1 MSNSVRSGTEKSSHL
16 FLTLIVLVLST
27 AFIVDAAYAGSWLSI
42 KGDGN
47 HDRRNKTAMKFL
59 QDPEDALSQLPPDTA
74 GNQVDWVKAIEE
86 GYIQP
91 RSNLY
96 DHTEVRMM
104 DLDIIMPETSTMNY
118 VMFPHQQHTAWLDCK
133 NCHPVFFEAE
143 VGVSPVNMGAI
154 LEGEFCGR
162 CHGAVSFPLTEC
174 NRCHSII
181 QGTFTGQFGAQYPEG
196 ANPEDYAYAPE

>member
-1 MSNSVRSGTEKSSHL
+1 MSKNVRSGTEKSNHL
-16 FLTLIVLVLST
+16 FLAIIVLVLST
-27 AFIVDAAYAGSWLSI
+27 AFIVDAAYAGSWVSL

-59 QDPEDALSQLPPDTA
+59 QEPEDALKQLPPDTA
-74 GNQVDWVKAIEE
+74 GNQVDWVQAIEQ

-96 DHTEVRMM
+96 DHTEVRIM
-104 DLDIIMPETSTMNY
+104 DLEIIMPNTSTMNF
-118 VMFPHQQHTAWLDCK
+118 VLFPHRQHTAWLDCK
-133 NCHPVFFEAE
+133 NCHPVFFEAK
-143 VGVSPVNMGAI
+143 VGATPVNMGAI

-174 NRCHSII
+174 NRCHSVI
-181 QGTFTGQFGAQYPEG
+181 QGNFLGQFGAQYPEG
-196 ANPEDYAYAPE
+196 ANPEDYAYVPE